1 MLDKEIKDRLNAA
14 IDRVTMAMG
23 PERER
28 MARYVIGLLV
38 PEVKKLIQEALREE
52 RRRVHF

>member
-1 MLDKEIKDRLNAA
+1 MKLDKEIKDRLNAA
-14 IDRVTMAMG
+14 IDRISLSH
-23 PERER
+23 ERER

-52 RRRVHF
+52 RRHVQF

>member
-1 MLDKEIKDRLNAA
+1 MLDKEIKDRLNGA
-14 IDRVTMAMG
+14 IDRVTMS

-28 MARYVIGLLV
+28 MARYVIGLLI